1 MKSRLLILV
10 SGSLLA
16 VTACAKHDEASTNAT
31 DMNVAMDNGMTAD
44 MNSGMNSTEAAAPMT
59 AQGFANAAAASDKF
73 EIDSSKLAA
82 SQASSAAVKSFA
94 DKMISAHSASTAKL
108 KSTAAG
114 MNPAMTPD
122 DTLSAE
128 QQSTLDSLKGKKG
141 ADFDTAYAA
150 AQVDGHQKTLDALKA
165 YAASGDN
172 ATLKSL
178 AEGMV
183 PTVTAHLNM
192 AKGLK

>member
-10 SGSLLA
+10 SGSVLA
-16 VTACAKHDEASTNAT
+16 ISACNKHDGAATNAT
-31 DMNVAMDNGMTAD
+31 DTNMAMDNMIEP
-44 MNSGMNSTEAAAPMT
+44 NAAAEAGPMT

-73 EIDSSKLAA
+73 EIESSKLAA
-82 SQASSAAVKSFA
+82 GSAKSAAVKSFA
-94 DKMISAHSASTAKL
+94 AKMISAHAASTAKL

-114 MNPAMTPD
+114 MSPVVTPD

-128 QQSTLDSLKGKKG
+128 QQATLDGLKGKTG

-150 AQVDGHQKTLDALKA
+150 AQVDAHQKTLDALKGYSA
-165 YAASGDN
+165 GGDN
-172 ATLKSL
+172 PTLKTFADRL
-178 AEGMV
+178 I

-192 AKGLK
+192 AKGL